1 MAGSGLGWSL
11 CPHQSFWLPHQRNV
25 HTKGW
30 GGAAML
36 TWPRENT
43 VSTSG
48 VELKKR

>member
-1 MAGSGLGWSL
+1 MELVSTSIILVTTSKKCAYEGM
-11 CPHQSFWLPHQRNV
+11 
-25 HTKGW
+25 